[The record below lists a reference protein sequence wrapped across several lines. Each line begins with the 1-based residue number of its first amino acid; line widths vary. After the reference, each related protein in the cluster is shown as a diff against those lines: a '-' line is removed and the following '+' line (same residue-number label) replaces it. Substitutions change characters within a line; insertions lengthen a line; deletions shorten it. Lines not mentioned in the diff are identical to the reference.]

1 MLSDKTIKKELE
13 NGNIELS
20 VKFYMNEKGE
30 ITEYNKEE
38 NIINT
43 SLSRNVYS
51 DRVKL
56 TLGPLVK
63 ILDNTPV
70 PKKNR
75 FKNIKDCF
83 DLRTNGNKYVLKP
96 GESIILITNE
106 RIKLNGKYGCL
117 VIPRISLSDVGILV
131 STAYVDPYYQG
142 VMRLHMV
149 NLSRNPY
156 ELKTVEAIAQC
167 FFFFFTTDVS
177 AQYQEE
183 FSAKSVFYGQTW
195 DGILQ
200 TDRLPF
206 PTKKN
211 SVESNAIGDF
221 IDRLKWFIRL
231 VQKYYSIPALIINV
245 IAICGMF
252 NYLKGRVEETAN
264 KVDYITEW
272 LNPTASEILIKSGEM
287 SGEKQT
293 IISCPK
299 ADIISV
305 LCNNDDIGYRISSG
319 SSDEE
324 SIITFTYELTSA
336 VNEDYEISFTYVIVK
351 RSK

>member
-1 MLSDKTIKKELE
+1 MLSDETIKKELE
-13 NGNIELS
+13 SGNIEIS
-20 VKFYMNEKGE
+20 VAFSM
-30 ITEYNKEE
+30 EE
-38 NIINT
+38 NGDLNTYSNEECILNT
-43 SLSRNVYS
+43 SLSKNVYS

-63 ILDNTPV
+63 RLDNAPV

-75 FKNIKDCF
+75 FKNSRDCF
-83 DLRTNGNKYVLKP
+83 DLRTNENKYLLEP

-149 NLSRNPY
+149 NLSKNPY

-167 FFFFFTTDVS
+167 FFFELTSDVS
-177 AQYQEE
+177 VKYQEE

-195 DGILQ
+195 NGILQ
-200 TDRLPF
+200 TDRVPF

-211 SVESNAIGDF
+211 SVETYSIGKILSIIKRF
-221 IDRLKWFIRL
+221 IEL
-231 VQKYYSIPALIINV
+231 VHKYYGVALFITGV
-245 IAICGMF
+245 IAIYSTF
-252 NYLKGRVEETAN
+252 NYLKVRVEDTAD
-264 KVDYITEW
+264 KVDYMTAW
-272 LNPTASEILIKSGEM
+272 LTPTASEILIKARGK
-287 SGEKQT
+287 SGEKKV
-293 IISCPK
+293 IIECSK
-299 ADIISV
+299 ADIVSV

-319 SSDEE
+319 NTDDE
-324 SIITFTYELTSA
+324 SVVVFTYELTSA
-336 VNEDYEISFTYVIVK
+336 ANDDYEVNFT
-351 RSK
+351 